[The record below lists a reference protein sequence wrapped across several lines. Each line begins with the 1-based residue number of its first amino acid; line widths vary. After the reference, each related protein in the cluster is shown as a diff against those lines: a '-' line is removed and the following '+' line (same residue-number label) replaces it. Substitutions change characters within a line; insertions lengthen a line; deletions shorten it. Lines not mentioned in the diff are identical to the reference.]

1 MYKFRS
7 MVTDAE
13 ERLKDLLQHNEVSG
27 AMFKM
32 KDDPRVTRIGKF
44 IRKTSIDELPQLL
57 NVIKGEMSLVATP
70 AAKRSKRIYLL

>member
-13 ERLKDLLQHNEVSG
+13 EKLQDLLQHNEVSG

-32 KDDPRVTRIGKF
+32 KDDPCNKDWKIH
-44 IRKTSIDELPQLL
+44 S
-57 NVIKGEMSLVATP
+57 
-70 AAKRSKRIYLL
+70 